1 MGRGVWQAI
10 VYGVAKSWTR
20 LSGLSAGAP
29 RARARPGADLELRR
43 PAWKL
48 TRSFLPH
55 PSRLAREQAPAGG
68 RAGGRPAGRPAC
80 LPAGR
85 PASLP
90 PSLPSLPPLSPSL
103 PSPACWEL
111 LRFQAGR
118 GTQHRPARSA
128 QGPAGSPA
136 LGLRY
141 GAQTHG
147 RKAPPPPPTPHPHTR
162 LCSGGELRGS
172 PVWRALSRHT
182 HGGKTRW
189 LAGWLAGWLAV
200 EPPLPEPGAG
210 GQAGSQAGP
219 GTPIPLRAALAPL
232 FPHSSVG
239 KETACNAGDLGSIP
253 GLGRSPGEGKGYPLQ
268 YSGLENSV
276 DCIVHGNFLTME

>member
-1 MGRGVWQAI
+1 MENALWLPKRKDQFHMNLFFTCLSKFTRASL
-10 VYGVAKSWTR
+10 VAQLVKN
-20 LSGLSAGAP
+20 
-29 RARARPGADLELRR
+29 
-43 PAWKL
+43 L
-48 TRSFLPH
+48 TAMQETWVRSL
-55 PSRLAREQAPAGG
+55 
-68 RAGGRPAGRPAC
+68 AC

-147 RKAPPPPPTPHPHTR
+147 RKAPPPTPHTTST
-162 LCSGGELRGS
+162 LCLIYRFVPYLVLRGH
-172 PVWRALSRHT
+172 L
-182 HGGKTRW
+182 
-189 LAGWLAGWLAV
+189 
-200 EPPLPEPGAG
+200 
-210 GQAGSQAGP
+210 
-219 GTPIPLRAALAPL
+219 
-232 FPHSSVG
+232 
-239 KETACNAGDLGSIP
+239 D
-253 GLGRSPGEGKGYPLQ
+253 
-268 YSGLENSV
+268 
-276 DCIVHGNFLTME
+276 